1 MRGKLPRHL
10 LVPDVEQFDHG
21 MWVTHD
27 SKAKKVEDISEL
39 DHVASMADSGEEI
52 SLDDVRKL
60 RYSCGTQGCL
70 VGWAALAFGEPGVFP
85 GVLQNP
91 ATADFLNKMVELSGI
106 EPVSR
111 SNFDVESDYI
121 YESAFHA
128 SSVFEGDGFGK
139 VGLSAEEARRLWMK
153 AGDHFGY
160 DTQNLL
166 E

>member
-1 MRGKLPRHL
+1 MKRKWPRYL
-10 LVPDVEQFDHG
+10 LVPDVKQFDHG

-27 SKAKKVEDISEL
+27 SEAKKREDISEL
-39 DHVASMADSGEEI
+39 YHAASMADDGEEI

-70 VGWAALAFGEPGVFP
+70 VGWAALAFGEPGAHP
-85 GVLQNP
+85 NVLKNP
-91 ATADFLNKMVELSGI
+91 ATADFLNKLVELSGRT
-106 EPVSR
+106 PVSR

-121 YESAFHA
+121 HESAFHA
-128 SSVFEGDGFGK
+128 SSVFEGDEWGE
-139 VGLSAEEARRLWMK
+139 VGLSAKEARRLWLK

-166 E
+166 G